1 MRNKSLL
8 SFVALLVMVCL
19 VGAADKT
26 VEARRTRAL
35 ELYTAAPAAFIENA
49 GQITDST
56 VRYVFRGSGANIY
69 HTTKGPVFQL
79 FQQEKHGQDSKNYR
93 DEPAEYRGFGRYDKK
108 DVIRR
113 ACSLS
118 MRFIGANGL
127 RPIGRGNQETKVN
140 YFIGG
145 DPNKWHTNVATYSE
159 VVYPELYDGISLHTF
174 GRKSHLKYEFHVAA
188 GADYRKIIV
197 TYEGA
202 GIKIDSN
209 GALHINTP
217 LGELVDKVP
226 YIYQIINGRQVQISG
241 RYRLIDENSY
251 TFEISGRVDPTTE
264 LVIDPHLSWSCYL
277 GSEDDETAYD
287 IAVDRNSGDVLLTG
301 VTNSFNFGEP
311 YPQYYGSCGSYD
323 AFVAKVNS
331 SGVQWVAFL
340 GGSGDDA
347 ARGVAVDPNGDVL
360 LTGQTDSNDFPTKE
374 KLDHELDGSTDA
386 FVTKVSNDGSSLSW
400 SRYLGG
406 EGDDCANAITVGTTG
421 YCLLTGDTNSQPFPG
436 SAFGFWKNLIGGTDA
451 FVTKLNPRGEFG
463 STGWS
468 SYLGGSQDDE
478 GFGIAVDDLGNVL
491 VTGRTDS
498 DNIAQA
504 DNSFGGNSDAFA
516 AMVEDKPAGSGLRC
530 TLRWFRYLGGS
541 MNEGGYDIC
550 AGMDTYGLYALL
562 TGFTESS
569 DFPACCGFDSSYC
582 GLKEAFVA
590 RINYFNDVNSNSNV
604 AWASF
609 LGGSVNDVGRG
620 IAIVDQVNPYED
632 YAVVTGDTNS
642 YNFPTPGG
650 FDPNYN
656 GNYDAFVTTVTATGQ
671 LVWSSYLGG
680 GGNDYGYGVAV
691 DGEGSALVTGVTV
704 SDDFPT
710 QGGGD
715 MEYNG
720 GEDVFAAKI
729 EMDEKVGL
737 GKLYG
742 TVWNPDGAPIAGAE
756 VTVAGQITLTDL
768 TGQFSFDKDDNT
780 HLTIDVF
787 AGQTIVAV
795 GKDGYYP
802 VTKIVTID
810 VNSTTRVNI
819 QMTKEIQSPGNDPL
833 VVDIR
838 AKYCGPSQ
846 QDPYYMKG
854 PSLCEKFITTIDWG
868 IYDPNRV
875 EWYTRGREASNEP
888 FYFDYLSAGTPVT
901 LVGVRKISYHG
912 RCFDMGGDDF
922 GVGSGWVEV
931 VAVGYK
937 PGFGEVNSLPKRVDF
952 FDLIEAPPYV
962 NDANDSNLVKVEFTG
977 NGFEYKVL
985 KVPDFNLAPWDGS
998 GKGTG
1003 IPVFGGKNMNIGLD
1017 FKDETKS
1024 CDSKLSASVSMDGTS
1039 FVFTKGCDGS
1049 TKREVHREVPVAGIE
1064 LPELPGGVEVE
1075 AFATADFYL
1084 THEEGLD
1091 PPWRT
1096 GGTLN
1101 LGCTFSFSTPEVP
1114 GPPVFGVPTYTR
1126 ADLSLDLGL
1135 SSSLE
1140 GWVGAGPEFSS
1151 LFYFEPLAKGILGA
1165 GVSDVACVEGYIG
1178 GGFHSEILLHPEV
1191 RWGDTYIIL
1200 VGGVE
1205 VIIGPFSSEVG
1216 LEYNWWFNPG
1226 AHKTITASGF
1236 KVLPRNYLNSDD
1248 SLVLAGNEDTIDCN
1262 VFPYSVPEV
1271 VRTGSGMLAVWI
1283 EDDINRDAN
1292 DRTELRYATYE
1303 GHDWIL
1309 HGAVMLADV
1318 TADMNPKLVA
1328 LPNNNAACIWQ
1339 DAKGTLAGC
1348 NNLQT
1353 LNEKLEVTVAT
1364 FKGVSW
1370 TKEWSTNNTSLDR
1383 SPKLAVD
1390 ENDASK
1396 MLAVWISNQDCNMW
1410 GDSTAE
1416 NKIKW
1421 RKYSNVWDVA
1431 DSTIDANFGMIL
1443 GTALAYKDGIANY
1456 VFCIDG
1462 DNDLNTP
1469 GDQKLWN
1476 MTYSDSNNEWT
1487 SADWLSSDGNDTSP
1501 RLIYDEDGNLLL
1513 FWVKGDDICMA
1524 KGNGNTITRNDVD
1537 QAEAVVTA
1545 GKSWGSKDFDLVMGD
1560 NGQIALIWSDISV
1573 PFYPKRLGPNHFDPN
1588 RIDPNSV
1595 DPYKD
1600 QHNLPAHTDP
1610 NDPNRILV
1618 SHDLWISYHDP
1629 CFPQYWSKPR
1639 QLTWDDSA
1647 ERFVSGAFEPN
1658 GTLLCVYNKR
1668 QTKYEKVVY
1677 NDSNHHDIYIHNVPG
1692 PGRSDLVYLRDT
1704 LKCDLAIE
1712 VEDVMVIPPNP
1723 MPGTE
1728 ANIYAT
1734 VKNLGVS
1741 PVSNIKVVF
1750 SDLSDPCGGAWS
1762 PDSIQM
1768 IVGPLVGGDACTVSV
1783 SWEVPTESVSP
1794 RLISV
1799 VVDPCIVQDDSN
1811 WNNNS
1816 INFKVLA
1823 PDLTITEMIVYNAE
1837 PNKVITA
1844 RVANKGVLPAGV
1856 LPAYGMNNPVR
1867 VVLREGEPNGVIG
1880 QILAVHTIQSIEPM
1894 AYYDAQFILPPMQND
1909 VNMVYAIVDEPIADP
1924 DNDAIVNL
1932 VDFNHFANNW
1942 LSYCGW
1948 PQWCGGAD
1956 VNRDGWVNIFDL
1968 SGLLGWWLAAPD
1980 IEEFNEDNNIRGV
1993 RIR

>member
-1 MRNKSLL
+1 MRNKSLI
-8 SFVALLVMVCL
+8 SFVVLLVMAGSARAV
-19 VGAADKT
+19 DKT
-26 VEARRTRAL
+26 VDAMQARAL
-35 ELYTAAPAAFIENA
+35 ELYSTAPMAFIENA
-49 GQITDST
+49 GQIADPT
-56 VRYVFRGSGANIY
+56 VRYMFRGSGINIF

-79 FQQEKHGQDSKNYR
+79 FQREELAQDSKHLR
-93 DEPAEYRGFGRYDKK
+93 DERAEHHGLVRYDKK

-118 MRFIGANGL
+118 MRFIGAKEV
-127 RPIGRGNQETKVN
+127 RPIGRSKQETKVN
-140 YFIGG
+140 YFIGN
-145 DPNKWHTNVATYSE
+145 DPYKWHSDVATYSE
-159 VVYPELYDGISLHTF
+159 VVYPELYDGISLYTF
-174 GRKSHLKYEFHVAA
+174 GRRSHLKYEFHVAA
-188 GADYRKIIV
+188 GADHRQIVV
-197 TYEGA
+197 TYKGA
-202 GIKIDSN
+202 DDFQIDSN

-217 LGELVDKVP
+217 LSELVDGAP
-226 YIYQIINGRQVQISG
+226 YVYQIINGRQVQISG

-251 TFEISGRVDPTTE
+251 TFEISGRIDPTTE
-264 LVIDPHLSWSCYL
+264 LVIDPSLSWSCYL
-277 GSEDDETAYD
+277 GGNDDETAYD
-287 IAVDRNSGDVLLTG
+287 IAVDRNSGDALLTG
-301 VTNSFNFGEP
+301 VTNSGYFGEL
-311 YPQYYGSCGSYD
+311 YSWYYGTGGSYD
-323 AFVAKVNS
+323 AFVARIGS
-331 SGVQWVAFL
+331 EGELLWVTYL
-340 GGSGDDA
+340 GGVGDDE

-360 LTGQTDSNDFPTKE
+360 LAGRTASNNFPTE
-374 KLDHELDGSTDA
+374 GELDQVLDGSTDA
-386 FVTKVSNDGSSLSW
+386 FVAKLSHDGSSLLW

-406 EGDDCANAITVGTTG
+406 ADDDLANDITIGATGD
-421 YCLLTGDTNSQPFPG
+421 CLLTGATNSYPFPG
-436 SAFGFWKNLIGGTDA
+436 SAFGFPQLHSGGTDA
-451 FVTKLNPRGEFG
+451 FVTKLSPRGEFG

-468 SYLGGSQDDE
+468 SYLGGNQDDE
-478 GFGIAVDDLGNVL
+478 GFGIAVDDFGNVL

-498 DNIAQA
+498 NGIANA

-516 AMVEDKPAGSGLRC
+516 AMWIDKPAGGGIRC
-530 TLRWFRYLGGS
+530 TLAWLRYLGGS
-541 MNEGGYDIC
+541 MSEGGYGIG
-550 AGMDTYGLYALL
+550 AGMDTDGLYALL

-582 GLKEAFVA
+582 GWKEAFVA
-590 RINYFNDVNSNSNV
+590 RINYFNDSNDSSV

-620 IAIVDQVNPYED
+620 IAIVDQVNPEYED

-680 GGNDYGYGVAV
+680 SDNDRGYGVAV
-691 DGEGSALVTGVTV
+691 DGEGSALVTGVTD

-710 QGGGD
+710 RGGGD

-742 TVWNPDGAPIAGAE
+742 TVWNPNGVPIGGAE
-756 VTVAGQITLTDL
+756 VSVAGQMTLTDPK
-768 TGQFSFDKDDNT
+768 GQFSFDKDDNNP
-780 HLTIDVF
+780 LTSDVF
-787 AGQTIVAV
+787 AGQTIVMV
-795 GKDGYYP
+795 TKNTDYYP
-802 VTKIVTID
+802 VTKIATID

-819 QMTKEIQSPGNDPL
+819 QMTEQIQSPGDAPY

-854 PSLCEKFITTIDWG
+854 PSVCEKFIATIDWG
-868 IYDPNRV
+868 SYDPNRV
-875 EWYTRGREASNEP
+875 EWYTRGREASSKP
-888 FYFDYLSAGTPVT
+888 FYIDYLSAGTPIT
-901 LVGVRKISYHG
+901 LVGVREISYHG

-922 GVGSGWVEV
+922 GVGSGWVQV

-937 PGFGEVNSLPKRVDF
+937 SDLGEASSVSKRVDF
-952 FDLIEAPPYV
+952 FDIIEAPPYV
-962 NDANDSNLVKVEFTG
+962 RDANDSNLVKVEFTG

-985 KVPDFNLAPWDGS
+985 KVPDFNLAPWNGS

-1017 FKDETKS
+1017 FKDEPKS

-1084 THEEGLD
+1084 THEEGLE

-1126 ADLSLDLGL
+1126 ADLSLELGL

-1140 GWVGAGPEFSS
+1140 GWVGAGPDFSS
-1151 LFYFEPLAKGILGA
+1151 HFYFEPLAKGILGA
-1165 GVSDVACVEGYIG
+1165 GVSDVACVEGYVG
-1178 GGFHSEILLHPEV
+1178 GGFHSEVLLYPEV

-1226 AHKTITASGF
+1226 AHTTITTSGF
-1236 KVLPRNYLNSDD
+1236 EVLPRDYLSSDAP
-1248 SLVLAGNEDTIDCN
+1248 LVLADNEDTIDSN

-1271 VRTGSGMLAVWI
+1271 VRTDSGMLAVWI

-1292 DRTELRYATYE
+1292 DRTELRYATYD
-1303 GHDWIL
+1303 GIDWTLRGPVIDNL
-1309 HGAVMLADV
+1309 
-1318 TADMNPKLVA
+1318 TADMNPQLVA
-1328 LPNNNAACIWQ
+1328 LPDNNAVCVWQ

-1348 NNLQT
+1348 NDLRT
-1353 LNEKLEVTVAT
+1353 LNSNLEVAVAT
-1364 FKGVSW
+1364 YNGVSW
-1370 TKEWSTNNTSLDR
+1370 IKKWSTDNSILDR

-1396 MLAVWISNQDCNMW
+1396 MLAVWISNQDSNMW
-1410 GDSTAE
+1410 GDSTAV
-1416 NKIKW
+1416 NRIKW
-1421 RKYSNVWDVA
+1421 RNYSNVWDVA

-1443 GTALAYKDGIANY
+1443 GTALAYKDGIATY
-1456 VFCIDG
+1456 VFCRDG
-1462 DNDLNTP
+1462 DNDLNTQ
-1469 GDQKLWN
+1469 GDQSLWN
-1476 MTYSDSNNEWT
+1476 MTYSDSNNVWT
-1487 SADWLSSDGNDTSP
+1487 TADWLTNDGNETSP
-1501 RLIYDEDGNLLL
+1501 RLIYDGDGNLLM
-1513 FWVKGDDICMA
+1513 FWVKGNDICMA

-1537 QAEAVVTA
+1537 QAEVVVTA

-1560 NGQIALIWSDISV
+1560 NGQIALIWSDISI

-1588 RIDPNSV
+1588 RIDPNVV

-1600 QHNLPAHTDP
+1600 QHNLPAHTDT

-1618 SHDLWISYHDP
+1618 SHDLWVSYHDP
-1629 CFPQYWSKPR
+1629 CFPQYWSRPR

-1668 QTKYEKVVY
+1668 QTKYETVVY
-1677 NDSNHHDIYIHNVPG
+1677 NDSNHHDVNIHNVPG
-1692 PGRSDLVYLRDT
+1692 PGRSDLVYLRDP

-1712 VEDVMVIPPNP
+1712 IEDVMVIPPNP

-1728 ANIYAT
+1728 TKIYAT

-1741 PVSNIKVVF
+1741 PVSDINVVF

-1762 PDSIQM
+1762 PGSIQM
-1768 IVGPLVGGDACTVSV
+1768 IEGPLVGGDACTVSV
-1783 SWEVPTESVSP
+1783 SWEVPVESASP
-1794 RLISV
+1794 RLVSV
-1799 VVDPCIVQDDSN
+1799 VIDPCKVQDDSN

-1823 PDLTITEMIVYNAE
+1823 PDLTISEMIVYNAE
-1837 PNKVITA
+1837 PNIIITA

-1894 AYYDAQFILPPMQND
+1894 AYHDVQFILPPIQND
-1909 VNMVYAIVDEPIADP
+1909 VNMGYAIVDEPIADP

-1932 VDFNHFANNW
+1932 VDFSHFANNW

-1956 VNRDGWVNIFDL
+1956 VNRDGRVNI
-1968 SGLLGWWLAAPD
+1968 
-1980 IEEFNEDNNIRGV
+1980 FNEDNNIRGV